1 MVTSVSGS
9 SSLSQLFSKI
19 DSKRQGYIEKS
30 DLASIFQSISGS
42 GDDSSVEDLF
52 SMLDSDSDGKV
63 TEREFSTTLSKLQQQ
78 LEDQFGQMRMQ
89 QGMQGMPPPPP
100 QNDEGFTQ
108 DELSAQLEEIGDSDS
123 ERASLISDIVSNF
136 AAADSDGDGKVSF
149 AEAMAYKQSTE
160 QTDSSTTAETAM
172 AMGAGMQGMPPPPPP
187 QDDEGFTL
195 DQLQAQLEEIGDTDS
210 QRASLISNIVSN
222 FEAADTDGDGKV
234 SFAEAMAYDKSQ
246 QGGGSDSATTSA
258 STTVSGESGQ
268 YDAVS
273 RILQLLQAYSRPDDS
288 NISSLLDTLA

>member
-108 DELSAQLEEIGDSDS
+108 DEL
-123 ERASLISDIVSNF
+123 
-136 AAADSDGDGKVSF
+136 
-149 AEAMAYKQSTE
+149 
-160 QTDSSTTAETAM
+160 
-172 AMGAGMQGMPPPPPP
+172 
-187 QDDEGFTL
+187 
-195 DQLQAQLEEIGDTDS
+195 QAQLEEIGDTDS

-258 STTVSGESGQ
+258 STTVSGESSQ

>member
-9 SSLSQLFSKI
+9 SSLSQLFSRI

-89 QGMQGMPPPPP
+89 QGMPPPPPP

-108 DELSAQLEEIGDSDS
+108 DELQAQLEVIGDTDS
-123 ERASLISDIVSNF
+123 QRASLISNIVSNF

-149 AEAMAYKQSTE
+149 AEAMAY
-160 QTDSSTTAETAM
+160 
-172 AMGAGMQGMPPPPPP
+172 
-187 QDDEGFTL
+187 
-195 DQLQAQLEEIGDTDS
+195 
-210 QRASLISNIVSN
+210 
-222 FEAADTDGDGKV
+222 
-234 SFAEAMAYDKSQ
+234 DKSQ
-246 QGGGSDSATTSA
+246 QGGGGDSATTSA
-258 STTVSGESGQ
+258 STAASGERSQ

-273 RILQLLQAYSRPDDS
+273 RMLQLLQAYSRPDDS

>member
-19 DSKRQGYIEKS
+19 DSKSQGYIEKS

-100 QNDEGFTQ
+100 PQNDEGFTQ
-108 DELSAQLEEIGDSDS
+108 DE
-123 ERASLISDIVSNF
+123 
-136 AAADSDGDGKVSF
+136 
-149 AEAMAYKQSTE
+149 
-160 QTDSSTTAETAM
+160 
-172 AMGAGMQGMPPPPPP
+172 
-187 QDDEGFTL
+187 
-195 DQLQAQLEEIGDTDS
+195 LQAQLEEIGDTDS

-222 FEAADTDGDGKV
+222 FEAADSDGDGKV

-258 STTVSGESGQ
+258 STTASGESSQ

>member
-19 DSKRQGYIEKS
+19 DSKSQGYIEKS

-100 QNDEGFTQ
+100 PQNDEGFTQ
-108 DELSAQLEEIGDSDS
+108 DEL
-123 ERASLISDIVSNF
+123 
-136 AAADSDGDGKVSF
+136 
-149 AEAMAYKQSTE
+149 
-160 QTDSSTTAETAM
+160 
-172 AMGAGMQGMPPPPPP
+172 
-187 QDDEGFTL
+187 
-195 DQLQAQLEEIGDTDS
+195 QAQLEEIGNTDS

-222 FEAADTDGDGKV
+222 FEAADSDGDGKV
-234 SFAEAMAYDKSQ
+234 SFTEAMAYDKSQ
-246 QGGGSDSATTSA
+246 QGGDSDSATTSA
-258 STTVSGESGQ
+258 STTASGESSQ